1 MLSPWAMC
9 SPNFIV
15 LLVVSGS
22 IQMHECASACGLIAI
37 SYVYIHAW
45 PHVLWF
51 FPGSSTHGLMDSTA
65 ALVSKFAS
73 IDLQVWPHID
83 G

>member
-1 MLSPWAMC
+1 M
-9 SPNFIV
+9 
-15 LLVVSGS
+15 LVVSLLFLMY
-22 IQMHECASACGLIAI
+22 I
-37 SYVYIHAW
+37 YIHAW
-45 PHVLWF
+45 PHVLRF

>member
-1 MLSPWAMC
+1 MSVP
-9 SPNFIV
+9 V
-15 LLVVSGS
+15 LVVSLLFLMY
-22 IQMHECASACGLIAI
+22 I
-37 SYVYIHAW
+37 YIHAW
-45 PHVLWF
+45 PHVLRF